1 MSGFSDLPGYA
12 MNKCKDPVGFLK
24 VSVEIIE
31 LQSSKNVMS
40 LYFIAEPHHYNIHTV
55 DSTEQVMVI
64 MIEYRRPAE
73 IYAHHS
79 INLLS

>member
-1 MSGFSDLPGYA
+1 

-31 LQSSKNVMS
+31 LQNSKNVMS

-64 MIEYRRPAE
+64 MIE
-73 IYAHHS
+73 
-79 INLLS
+79 